1 MYKVLNLFAFLF
13 LTLFAHS
20 QTAAL
25 TYDSTL
31 AKKLGADDYGMKM
44 YVLVILKTGDSAIEN
59 QSTRSK
65 LFEGHLKNIGRL
77 VEEEKMIIAGPF
89 AKNPND
95 FRGLFLFNLDD
106 EKEVLTLL
114 ETDPAIKAKLLKPEL
129 YPWYGSAALPMYLD
143 FHEKIE
149 KKSP

>member
-1 MYKVLNLFAFLF
+1 MNKILILFSFLF
-13 LTLFAHS
+13 LSLFTHS
-20 QTAAL
+20 QSVAT

-31 AKKLGADDYGMKM
+31 AKQLGADDYGMKM
-44 YVLVILKTGDSAIEN
+44 YVLVILKTGDSTIED
-59 QSTRSK
+59 QSTRSE

-77 VEEEKMIIAGPF
+77 VEEEKMILAGPF
-89 AKNPND
+89 AKNAND
-95 FRGLFLFNLDD
+95 FRGLFLFNLSD
-106 EKEVLTLL
+106 EKEVLTFL

-129 YPWYGSAALPMYLD
+129 YPWYGSAAIPMYLN